1 VDAAVATGGER
12 RQERTSCGSESV
24 WRHGNGPARVL
35 DETAV
40 ELEVLEHAV
49 EIVIKLLGGA
59 RLGGIA
65 GVVKVLVRVRVRMI
79 LVMLVLARIVA
90 DLLLGVGCAR
100 ERGRVGDRRWAAR
113 GCMAAVAGS
122 GRRRQRRVDRGA
134 VVEAVLGGRA
144 RSDRKEREVR
154 PGNSQRQLRKRWRPL
169 PETPLRTLQT
179 GPSLEGR
186 SVRDGLSARGGP
198 GGRGGAV
205 VPRG

>member
-1 VDAAVATGGER
+1 VVFRIRQAAHLDDAGRVVDAAVATGGER
-12 RQERTSCGSESV
+12 RQEGTSCGSESV
-24 WRHGNGPARVL
+24 WRHSNGPARVL

-144 RSDRKEREVR
+144 RSDRREREVSR
-154 PGNSQRQLRKRWRPL
+154 A
-169 PETPLRTLQT
+169 T
-179 GPSLEGR
+179 R
-186 SVRDGLSARGGP
+186 SDSFAKGGGP
-198 GGRGGAV
+198 YLRRPFERFKLVHRSRDKA
-205 VPRG
+205 